1 MLTTIIMQG
10 GQRRTALLV
19 VSLCL
24 IIVLDS
30 LLSPNFQTSV
40 YDFVKENGNNI
51 LIDDTSLNDDE
62 RAVLLG
68 SGIESLIKELE
79 QEQAEQNNSILRNRL
94 EMMEE
99 GFGGDD
105 YDLNY
110 VTAQQRYLSAGS
122 GEATTSKPSNTDER
136 SYHNLI
142 HSNLPLPQYGL
153 KSVVDSTIIYNGASA
168 ILVYDPVSDRFVLLY
183 SKRHPWNAEN
193 EELLQAFK
201 KISYLLRHLFPDRF
215 NSSNEEFA
223 MSISVGMFPHV
234 QSADCVKQA
243 METGN
248 AEKPCVESHFTS
260 APILHFGNVFSSE
273 HIYPNIVPMPK
284 PHLGNNFDCF
294 LQWIKT
300 QTICDALKH
309 LVYGDGVVNWEE
321 LSPEV
326 FWRGDDFGYMANVA
340 PGQKPNYSGLR
351 NRLHK
356 AIPMWEKDDKYVPSA
371 FQEEYSTLLSR
382 WRGVL
387 LTLET
392 FADLKRNWK
401 EAKDSNTIPW
411 CNIRFN
417 PYEEEVGYYK
427 QWEQLKKIGMP
438 VIGDRVNQ
446 KELTKFRYLIDLGS
460 DVGSSYETKLQQLA
474 KPGLLFHH
482 VSPTK
487 DNSRD
492 RMEPWVHYIPVA
504 PNLTDLKAKF
514 DWAESHPAEAKIIA
528 DRGTELA
535 KYLTSS
541 DGFGRMFREDIGDP
555 LRAVIDAY
563 QPVKRH
569 KKWREEINKVYA
581 DNVLPVMNCSG
592 RRNDCKKVQGK
603 EAFASSEVKR
613 ENCQIIYIT
622 GVEGSS
628 HHGLLPIVETLAANQ
643 IDPDTGLKYHVDML
657 SRDLKTGLFGWYV
670 WSSQKQWGFGRDP
683 GVQDPALAKSV
694 VSSMCPNDGRRHV
707 IIEWASFPS
716 GQADDRRSYRVKRQ
730 KEWLQMTPEE
740 IANDELALV
749 HPVDLNAFYEAYS
762 HHAEIKFI
770 VLNRDY
776 AETIASHREWDS
788 GPIGHS
794 KVISGFMIILSR
806 FLSSHLVDPVTGNKL
821 WTLICLESIF
831 QKNYKTLAESNE
843 ARKHVIHDLATF
855 LDWPVKHCSACFNHW
870 YESKKV
876 PAQLLGP
883 GNMDILQDHMKALE
897 GVWPPKRSDDV
908 LPEQQCGLQTANR
921 GMDHY
926 VPPTSTPIRIYT
938 FGTHGKKAQSI
949 FHTGLLRR
957 FGTGRV
963 RYLIEARAGC
973 EYSGL
978 VKQQDGPCLAIN
990 YFKNPKCSYDDM
1002 IRAYPSCKTMI
1013 TNDESCED
1021 NRYQARG
1028 YYSSSM
1034 PDTTYLPLGPRY
1046 DSWHALSSVMIRNGS
1061 VITASSKRKYAL
1073 NAIFT
1078 KSTNTGR
1085 STLADAIQKEGNNL
1099 SSFVHIADTWA
1110 NDPNSPANDLVAS
1123 TTYMK
1128 VLLESVFTL
1137 APAGHNPECFRLY
1150 EAVEAGSIPVIS
1162 LDTHYKE
1169 HKCKDSLS
1177 HWLDSPIIIVD
1188 SWNEVIATLQKLLED
1203 PDALDMRQADLRA
1216 WYRQYMSMA
1225 VQNFETFLLSAN

>member
-1 MLTTIIMQG
+1 MVTTIIIQG
-10 GQRRTALLV
+10 GQRRTAFLIV
-19 VSLCL
+19 GLCL

-51 LIDDTSLNDDE
+51 LIDDDTTTSLTDDE

-68 SGIESLIKELE
+68 SSGIESLIKELE
-79 QEQAEQNNSILRNRL
+79 QEHQNNNLRNRL

-110 VTAQQRYLSAGS
+110 ITAQQRFLSSAGNSS
-122 GEATTSKPSNTDER
+122 GEEASTITTSSKPLSNTDDER

-142 HSNLPLPQYGL
+142 DSNLPLPQYGL

-183 SKRHPWNAEN
+183 SKRHPWKNAEN
-193 EELLQAFK
+193 EELLQAFQ

-215 NSSNEEFA
+215 NSSNKEFA
-223 MSISVGMFPHV
+223 MPISVGMFPHV
-234 QSADCVKQA
+234 TSADCVKQA
-243 METGN
+243 VKTGSV
-248 AEKPCVESHFTS
+248 EKPCVESHFTS
-260 APILHFGNVFSSE
+260 APILHFGSVFSSE
-273 HIYPNIVPMPK
+273 HIYPNIVPMPM

-294 LQWIKT
+294 QQWIET
-300 QTICDALKH
+300 ETICDELQH
-309 LVYGDGVVNWEE
+309 LVYGDEGVVNWDN

-340 PGQKPNYSGLR
+340 PGQKPNYSRLR

-356 AIPMWEKDDKYVPSA
+356 AIPMWEKDDEGIPLS

-401 EAKDSNTIPW
+401 EVKGTDTIPW

-438 VIGDRVNQ
+438 VIGDSVDQ
-446 KELTKFRYLIDLGS
+446 QELSKYRYHIDLGS
-460 DVGSSYETKLQQLA
+460 DVGSSYENKLQQLA

-487 DNSRD
+487 DYLRD
-492 RMEPWVHYIPVA
+492 HMEPWVHYIPVA

-514 DWAESHPAEAKIIA
+514 DWAEAHPAEAKNIA

-535 KYLTSS
+535 KYLSSS
-541 DGFGRMFREDIGDP
+541 DGFGRMFRKDIGDP

-569 KKWREEINKVYA
+569 QKWRQEINKVYA
-581 DNVLPVMNCSG
+581 DNILPVMNCSG
-592 RRNDCKKVQGK
+592 RRNDCKRVQGK

-613 ENCQIIYIT
+613 ENCQIIYVT

-628 HHGLLPIVETLAANQ
+628 HHGLLPIMETLAAKQ
-643 IDPDTGLKYHVDML
+643 IDPDTGLKYHVDIK
-657 SRDLKTGLFGWYV
+657 SRDLKTGLFGWY
-670 WSSQKQWGFGRDP
+670 SYASQVTKWRFSRDP
-683 GVQDPALAKSV
+683 GVQDPALSQSV

-716 GQADDRRSYRVKRQ
+716 GQTNDRRSYRVKRQ

-749 HPVDLNAFYEAYS
+749 HPVDLNAFYDTYS
-762 HHAEIKFI
+762 PHAEIKFI

-776 AETIASHREWDS
+776 TETIASHPEWDG

-794 KVISGFMIILSR
+794 KIISGFMIILSR
-806 FLSSHLVDPVTGNKL
+806 FLNSHLVDPVTGKKL
-821 WTLICLESIF
+821 WTLLCLESIL
-831 QKNYKTLAESNE
+831 QKNYQTLAESNE
-843 ARKHVIHDLATF
+843 ARKRVIQDIATF
-855 LDWPVKHCSACFNHW
+855 LDWPVKECPSCFNHW
-870 YESKKV
+870 RESKKI
-876 PAQLLGP
+876 PAQILGP
-883 GNMDILQDHMKALE
+883 RNMNILQHHMSALE

-908 LPEQQCGLQTANR
+908 LPEQQCGLQTATR
-921 GMDHY
+921 AMDHFQS
-926 VPPTSTPIRIYT
+926 PTSTPIRIYT

-949 FHTGLLRR
+949 FHDGLLR

-963 RYLIEARAGC
+963 RYLIEEKAGC
-973 EYSGL
+973 QYSEL
-978 VKQQDGPCLAIN
+978 VEQQDGPCLVIN
-990 YFKNPKCSYDDM
+990 HFKNPKCSYDDM
-1002 IRAYPSCKTMI
+1002 IRAYPACKTMI
-1013 TNDESCED
+1013 TNDENCDD

-1034 PDTTYLPLGPRY
+1034 ADMTYLPLGPRN
-1046 DSWHALSSVMIRNGS
+1046 DSWDALSSIMIKNGS
-1061 VITASSKRKYAL
+1061 VITASSRRKYQF

-1085 STLADAIQKEGNNL
+1085 SILADAIQKEGNNL
-1099 SSFVHIADTWA
+1099 SSYVHIADTWA
-1110 NDPNSPANDLVAS
+1110 HDPNRPTNDLVTS

-1137 APAGHNPECFRLY
+1137 APAGHNPDVFVYTKQL
-1150 EAVEAGSIPVIS
+1150 
-1162 LDTHYKE
+1162 K
-1169 HKCKDSLS
+1169 
-1177 HWLDSPIIIVD
+1177 
-1188 SWNEVIATLQKLLED
+1188 QD
-1203 PDALDMRQADLRA
+1203 PSQ
-1216 WYRQYMSMA
+1216 
-1225 VQNFETFLLSAN
+1225 